1 MEYFDYMGIKFECAF
16 KFKDFC
22 DSLNK
27 CRSSGS
33 GYDENVL
40 IKQFDFYNSFDK
52 LPPYERDLF
61 KSFGNMAIFLNN
73 CGVIL

>member
-1 MEYFDYMGIKFECAF
+1 MRIKFKCAF

-40 IKQFDFYNSFDK
+40 IKQFDFYNSCDK
-52 LPPYERDLF
+52 IPPYERDLF

>member
-1 MEYFDYMGIKFECAF
+1 MRIKFECAF

-40 IKQFDFYNSFDK
+40 IKQFDFYNSCDK
-52 LPPYERDLF
+52 LSPYERDLF

>member
-1 MEYFDYMGIKFECAF
+1 MEYFDYMKTKFECAF
-16 KFKDFC
+16 KFKGFC
-22 DSLNK
+22 EALNK

-40 IKQFDFYNSFDK
+40 IKQFDFYNSCDK
-52 LPPYERDLF
+52 LPPYERELF
-61 KSFGNMAIFLNN
+61 KSFGNMAIFLSN

>member
-1 MEYFDYMGIKFECAF
+1 MRKNFECAS
-16 KFKDFC
+16 KF
-22 DSLNK
+22 SELYEELNK
-27 CRSSGS
+27 SRISGS
-33 GYDENVL
+33 RYNENVL
-40 IKQFDFYNSFDK
+40 IKQFDFYNSCDK